1 MTCNEVIS
9 PFMLSHSTTTLA
21 APSYA
26 AAINKQPEHFV
37 MKYSRVFVFNLWSV
51 LFFPPLFFLNFFM
64 KAGGKKKSW
73 TEAAFLFPQC
83 EQQLCPTSCSLHPSV
98 DLVGLVGFSHQHQV
112 SDFKDGKYHN
122 PGVIFLKITFIHFG
136 RTITECVR

>member
-1 MTCNEVIS
+1 
-9 PFMLSHSTTTLA
+9 
-21 APSYA
+21 
-26 AAINKQPEHFV
+26 
-37 MKYSRVFVFNLWSV
+37 
-51 LFFPPLFFLNFFM
+51 M

-122 PGVIFLKITFIHFG
+122 RGVFFFKITFTHFG
-136 RTITECVR
+136 RTITVTVLDKVQ